1 MCKHGALRHTQGM
14 TSQSQANSSGPDT
27 IRVLLADD
35 HPVVRDGLSALLSSM
50 PGITVVGQVGSG
62 EDAVRECLLVDP
74 DVVIMD
80 LRMAGLDGVG
90 ATREILRNRPSIA
103 VLVLTMFDEDDLI
116 AAALSAGARG
126 YLLKGAEQSDI
137 ERAIR
142 TVASG
147 ESVFSGEVARKLIGR
162 LVSRPV
168 VTAQTLSALTAR
180 EREVIDSMATGATN
194 PEIAG
199 ILHLSPK
206 TLSNHISSIFSK
218 LGVES
223 RGQAIILARDA
234 GLGRRG

>member
-1 MCKHGALRHTQGM
+1 MPTQ
-14 TSQSQANSSGPDT
+14 TP

-50 PGITVVGQVGSG
+50 SGIEVVGQAGSG
-62 EDAVRECLLVDP
+62 ADAVRECLLAEP

-80 LRMAGLDGVG
+80 LRMPGLDGVG
-90 ATREILRNRPSIA
+90 ATREILRTRPATA
-103 VLVLTMFDEDDLI
+103 VLVLTMFDEDELI
-116 AAALSAGARG
+116 ASALAAGARG

-162 LVSRPV
+162 LTGSHGPHPSEP
-168 VTAQTLSALTAR
+168 LPALTAR
-180 EREVIDSMATGATN
+180 EREVMDRMATGAGN
-194 PEIAG
+194 AAIAAG
-199 ILHLSPK
+199 LHLSPK

-218 LGVES
+218 LGVSS
-223 RGQAIILARDA
+223 RSEAIILARNA
-234 GLGRRG
+234 GLGGAG

>member
-1 MCKHGALRHTQGM
+1 MPPP
-14 TSQSQANSSGPDT
+14 SSSP
-27 IRVLLADD
+27 IRVLLVDD
-35 HPVVRDGLSALLSSM
+35 HPVVRDGLSALLTSM
-50 PGITVVGQVGSG
+50 HGIDVVGQAGSG
-62 EDAVRECLLVDP
+62 DEAVREAAIAQP

-80 LRMAGLDGVG
+80 LRMPGLDGVG
-90 ATREILRNRPSIA
+90 ATREILRARPETA

-116 AAALSAGARG
+116 ASALEAGARG

-162 LVSRPV
+162 LTGGGATGALP
-168 VTAQTLSALTAR
+168 LPALTVR
-180 EREVIDSMATGATN
+180 EREVMDRMATGAN
-194 PEIAG
+194 NQVIAST
-199 ILHLSPK
+199 LHLSPK

-223 RGQAIILARDA
+223 RSEAIILARDA
-234 GLGRRG
+234 GLGRSA

>member
-1 MCKHGALRHTQGM
+1 MP
-14 TSQSQANSSGPDT
+14 SSPP

-35 HPVVRDGLSALLSSM
+35 HPVVREGLSALLSSM
-50 PGITVVGQVGSG
+50 SGIEVVGQAGSG
-62 EDAVRECLLVDP
+62 EEAVRECALATP

-80 LRMAGLDGVG
+80 LRMPGLDGVG
-90 ATREILRNRPSIA
+90 ATREILRAQPNTA

-116 AAALSAGARG
+116 SSALSAGARG

-147 ESVFSGEVARKLIGR
+147 ESVFSGAVARKLIDRLAGR
-162 LVSRPV
+162 EVAGAVALP
-168 VTAQTLSALTAR
+168 ALTPR
-180 EREVIDSMATGATN
+180 EREVLDRMATGVAN
-194 PEIAG
+194 AVIAST
-199 ILHLSPK
+199 LHLSPK

-223 RGQAIILARDA
+223 RSEAIILARDA
-234 GLGRRG
+234 GLGRAQ

>member
-1 MCKHGALRHTQGM
+1 M
-14 TSQSQANSSGPDT
+14 TSPGP

-50 PGITVVGQVGSG
+50 SGIEVVGQAGSG
-62 EDAVRECLLVDP
+62 EEAVREAALAEP
-74 DVVIMD
+74 DVIIMD
-80 LRMAGLDGVG
+80 LRMPGLDGVG
-90 ATREILRNRPSIA
+90 ATREILRARPQTA

-116 AAALSAGARG
+116 ASALSAGARG

-147 ESVFSGEVARKLIGR
+147 ESVFSGEVARKLIDR
-162 LVSRPV
+162 LTGAPPAGA
-168 VTAQTLSALTAR
+168 TPLPTLTAR
-180 EREVIDSMATGATN
+180 EREVVDRMATGAN
-194 PEIAG
+194 NQAIAST
-199 ILHLSPK
+199 LHLSPK

-223 RGQAIILARDA
+223 RSEAIILARDA
-234 GLGRRG
+234 GLGRSA